1 MMGLTRGM
9 RVLFILLIMCGC
21 VGCDQ
26 ATKAIAREH
35 LPAGATISMLH
46 DTLRLERTENIG
58 AFLSV
63 GASLPKEVRSAVFTF
78 GGLLIVAFG
87 TSWTL
92 FARGITPVQMVGAAL
107 ASAGGLGNVIDRL
120 TQGGQ
125 VTDFLNVGIGPLR
138 TGIFNLA
145 DMILMLGFA
154 LLLLPA
160 ARRRQ

>member
-1 MMGLTRGM
+1 M

-35 LPAGATISMLH
+35 LPAGTTISMLH
-46 DTLRLERTENIG
+46 DTLRLERTGNIG
-58 AFLSV
+58 AFLSA
-63 GASLPKEVRSAVFTF
+63 GASLPKDLRSAIFTF
-78 GGLLIVAFG
+78 GGLLIVALG
-87 TSWTL
+87 ISWTL
-92 FARGITPVQMVGAAL
+92 FARGLNRVQLAGAAL

-138 TGIFNLA
+138 TGIFNVA

-154 LLLLPA
+154 LLLVPA
-160 ARRRQ
+160 ARRQK